1 MEKNKNPLKEIH
13 IVVRPSPPALK
24 IILSVLIVLSMAA
37 LVALRLVHN
46 NIQAEIQNLKSQAA
60 AVEYDNHVL
69 DERMKDPAS
78 YENVV
83 NIAKEELGLVDPDT
97 ILIDPQ

>member
-1 MEKNKNPLKEIH
+1 MEENKNPLKEIH
-13 IVVRPSPPALK
+13 IVVRRSPPALK

-37 LVALRLVHN
+37 LIALRVVHN
-46 NIQAEIQNLKSQAA
+46 SIQGEIQNLKSQAA
-60 AVEYDNHVL
+60 AVEYDNSVL